1 MTLNLPLLFAACAAV
16 GVLSSLIGVGGGIL
30 LVPIFTLIFKMPLI
44 QALALSLCCV
54 LATSVTSSAKY
65 LSTGLVDI
73 RTALNLEIT
82 TLIFSYFGGKA
93 VSWISTKVLAF
104 TFAVVLVASAVAL
117 LKPQREKAESRI
129 PPRLRYPLAIAA
141 STLARSM
148 VGLLGIGG
156 GIVLVPVL
164 RFSLRKTIKEAVAT
178 STFMLGTSAAV
189 ALIPYVHRG
198 NVPFAVA
205 PFAALG
211 TISGAFVGSRLFHRI
226 ESVYIK
232 VIFAA
237 AMLYTA
243 YSMVMKGLSQ

>member
-1 MTLNLPLLFAACAAV
+1 VTTTLPLMFAICAGV

-30 LVPIFTLIFKMPLI
+30 LVPIFTLLFKVPLL

-54 LATSVTSSAKY
+54 LATSVTSSARY
-65 LSTGLVDI
+65 LTSGLVDI
-73 RTALNLEIT
+73 RAALSLEIT
-82 TLIFSYFGGKA
+82 TLVFSYVGGRA
-93 VSWISTKVLAF
+93 VGWIPARLLAF
-104 TFAVVLVASAVAL
+104 AFAGILVMSAVAL
-117 LKPQREKAESRI
+117 VKPRREVDRQTQPSRHGY
-129 PPRLRYPLAIAA
+129 LLAMLA
-141 STLARSM
+141 SSVARSM

-164 RFSLRKTIKEAVAT
+164 QFSLRKTIKEAVAT

-189 ALIPYVHRG
+189 ALIPYVNRG
-198 NVPFAVA
+198 NVPFGFV

-211 TISGAFVGSRLFHRI
+211 TVTGAFIGSQLFHKI

-232 VIFAA
+232 VLFAA

>member
-1 MTLNLPLLFAACAAV
+1 MSFDLPLLFFLTAAV

-30 LVPIFTLIFKMPLI
+30 LVPIFTLLFKMPML

-54 LATSVTSSAKY
+54 MATSVTSSAKY
-65 LSTGLVDI
+65 LTSGLVDV
-73 RTALNLEIT
+73 RAALNLEIS
-82 TLIFSYFGGKA
+82 TLIFSYLGGKA
-93 VSWISTKVLAF
+93 VGWISARILAF
-104 TFAVVLVASAVAL
+104 AFAVILVASAVAL
-117 LKPQREKAESRI
+117 LKPRKETKESAKV
-129 PPRLRYPLAIAA
+129 PKHGYTLAILA
-141 STLARSM
+141 STIARGM

-164 RFSLRKTIKEAVAT
+164 QLTLRKTIKEAVAT

-189 ALIPYVHRG
+189 ALIPYIHRG
-198 NVPFAVA
+198 NVPFSFV

-211 TISGAFVGSRLFHRI
+211 TITGAFIGSRLFHKI

-232 VIFAA
+232 VLFAA

-243 YSMVMKGLSQ
+243 FSMVMKGINQ

>member
-1 MTLNLPLLFAACAAV
+1 MTFDLLLLFLLTAAV

-30 LVPIFTLIFKMPLI
+30 LVPIFLLLFKMPLL

-54 LATSVTSSAKY
+54 MATSVTSSTRY
-65 LSTGLVDI
+65 LSSGLVDI
-73 RTALNLEIT
+73 RVALNLEIT
-82 TLIFSYFGGKA
+82 TLIFSYFGGVA
-93 VSWISTKVLAF
+93 VGWISPQILAF
-104 TFAVVLVASAVAL
+104 AFAAVLVVS
-117 LKPQREKAESRI
+117 
-129 PPRLRYPLAIAA
+129 AIALVKPSKQEDASSRPSKHGYALAVLA

-178 STFMLGTSAAV
+178 STLMLGTSAAV
-189 ALIPYVHRG
+189 ALIPYVSRG
-198 NVPFAVA
+198 NVPFTLV

-211 TISGAFVGSRLFHRI
+211 TVTGAYFGSQLFHKI

-232 VIFAA
+232 LLFAA
-237 AMLYTA
+237 VMLYTA
-243 YSMVMKGLSQ
+243 LSMIMKGLKQ

>member
-1 MTLNLPLLFAACAAV
+1 VTPNLPLMFALCAAV

-30 LVPIFTLIFKMPLI
+30 LVPIFTLLFKIPLL

-54 LATSVTSSAKY
+54 MATSITSSAKY
-65 LSTGLVDI
+65 LSSGLVDI
-73 RTALNLEIT
+73 RAALSLEIT
-82 TLIFSYFGGKA
+82 TLVFSYIGGKA
-93 VSWISTKVLAF
+93 VSWIPTRVLAF
-104 TFAVVLVASAVAL
+104 AFAVILAISAVAL
-117 LKPQREKAESRI
+117 IKPRKEIVGGSAPSKHGY
-129 PPRLRYPLAIAA
+129 LLAMLA
-141 STLARSM
+141 SSIARSM

-164 RFSLRKTIKEAVAT
+164 QFSLRKTIKEAVAT

-189 ALIPYVHRG
+189 ALIPYLNRG
-198 NVPFAVA
+198 NVPFAFV

-211 TISGAFVGSRLFHRI
+211 TVTGAYIGSRLFHKI
-226 ESVYIK
+226 ESLYIK
-232 VIFAA
+232 ILFAA